1 MRANAA
7 SGARR
12 GRPKLAQPPKLYFI
26 KLRLYPGQD
35 DDLISFLAGVPYRLR
50 TAAVKGA
57 LRTGNLAVRIEGLP
71 GDDELADALDGLM
84 V

>member
-1 MRANAA
+1 MAN
-7 SGARR
+7 SVYPVKR
-12 GRPKLAQPPKLYFI
+12 GRPRLVQPPRIYFI

-35 DDLISFLAGVPYRLR
+35 DDLIAFLAGVPYRLR

-57 LRTGNLAVRIEGLP
+57 LRTGNLKVRLDGLP
-71 GDDELADALDGLM
+71 DDEQMADALSGLM

>member
-1 MRANAA
+1 MANSAYPTK
-7 SGARR
+7 R
-12 GRPKLAQPPKLYFI
+12 GRPKLVQPPRIYFI

-35 DDLISFLAGVPYRLR
+35 DDLIAFLSGVPYRLR

-57 LRTGNLAVRIEGLP
+57 LRTGNLKVRLDGLP
-71 GDDELADALDGLM
+71 DDEQMADALSGLM

>member
-1 MRANAA
+1 MVDTPYPVK
-7 SGARR
+7 R
-12 GRPKLAQPPKLYFI
+12 GRPRLVQRPRIFFI

-35 DDLISFLAGVPYRLR
+35 DDLITFLSGVPYRLR

-57 LRTGNLAVRIEGLP
+57 LRTGNPKVR
-71 GDDELADALDGLM
+71 LDGLPDDEQMADAPSGLM

>member
-1 MRANAA
+1 ML
-7 SGARR
+7 RR
-12 GRPKLAQPPKLYFI
+12 GRPKLAQPPQIYFI

-35 DDLISFLAGVPYRLR
+35 DDLIAFLDAVPYRLR

-57 LRTGNLAVRIEGLP
+57 LRTGNLSTRLAGLP
-71 GDDELADALDGLM
+71 ADDDLAEALDGLM

>member
-1 MRANAA
+1 MTK
-7 SGARR
+7 R
-12 GRPKLAQPPKLYFI
+12 GRPKLAQPPRIYYI

-35 DDLISFLAGVPYRLR
+35 DDLIAFLAGVPCRLR

-57 LRTGNLAVRIEGLP
+57 LRTGNLSTR
-71 GDDELADALDGLM
+71 LDGLPADVDLAEALDRLM

>member
-1 MRANAA
+1 ML
-7 SGARR
+7 RR
-12 GRPKLAQPPKLYFI
+12 GRPKLAQPPQIYFI

-35 DDLISFLAGVPYRLR
+35 DDLIAFLAAVPHRLR

-57 LRTGNLAVRIEGLP
+57 LRTGNLNTRLDGLP
-71 GDDELADALDGLM
+71 GDDELAEALDHLM

>member
-1 MRANAA
+1 MANSAYPVK
-7 SGARR
+7 R
-12 GRPKLAQPPKLYFI
+12 GRPKLVQPPRIYFI

-35 DDLISFLAGVPYRLR
+35 DDLIAFLAGVPCRLR

-57 LRTGNLAVRIEGLP
+57 LRTGNLKVRLDGLP
-71 GDDELADALDGLM
+71 DDEQMADALSGLM